1 MADNVAIDEHDEPG
15 PDEGDDEPAEAVPP
29 DRAEDAALVLRAQ
42 AGDPDAFGR
51 LYDRW
56 IDRVHALARRVVRDP
71 DLAEEVAQDAFL
83 SAWRSLGGLQD
94 PNAFGGWLLRIT
106 RNAAFDRSG
115 REGRS
120 RPVDDEVLAVI
131 EQGGATAGAGAP
143 EGFDL
148 ETRLGRLADPAV
160 AASDREIVALV
171 HEAAAAL
178 GERDAEVLDLQL
190 RYDLGPAEIGEVV
203 GLNRNAANQ
212 LCHRVRGRFATAF
225 RARMLWHGGR
235 PSCPGLATTFAD
247 AGVTTFG
254 ADAVSVTERHLRT
267 CAECDGRSRTLVQP
281 AALFGALPLLAA
293 PLALK
298 SRVASGLTAHG
309 VPMGGSSAAT
319 AGAGTGGAG
328 AGLQAGPHGGS
339 GPGGVA
345 PTSPPAGQP
354 VVPGAPAPLVEAVPV
369 ASVAVARTASS
380 ARRRRLVAAGAV
392 AAVVVIGIGAL
403 LFGRSFADDDE
414 AVATDVEVAVVGTAP
429 STALAGTATTDESSP
444 TTSSSSAPTTAPA
457 VTTTIAPT
465 TTTTTTVA
473 PPVIAQLTLST
484 DAWST
489 PWPLAAGPTLAWRV
503 DGATGVK
510 VWLMT
515 YDGGGVAR
523 RTSVIST
530 APTGQLQV
538 CPGPVVAGSC
548 QAPTGTYAFEIE
560 ATGPGG
566 TTLTP
571 PGSRP
576 VLVISPV
583 IY

>member
-1 MADNVAIDEHDEPG
+1 MTDNVAIDEHDEPG
-15 PDEGDDEPAEAVPP
+15 PGEGDDAPPEAVPP
-29 DRAEDAALVLRAQ
+29 DRADDAALVVRAQ

-71 DLAEEVAQDAFL
+71 DAAEEVAQDAFL

-106 RNAAFDRSG
+106 RNAAFDRLG

-148 ETRLGRLADPAV
+148 ETRLGRLADPAA

-190 RYDLGPAEIGEVV
+190 RYDLGPAEIGEVI

-225 RARMLWHGGR
+225 RARMLWHGGQ
-235 PSCPGLATTFAD
+235 PSCPGLATAFAD

-293 PLALK
+293 PVALK
-298 SRVASGLTAHG
+298 ARVASGLTAHG

-319 AGAGTGGAG
+319 AGTGGAG
-328 AGLQAGPHGGS
+328 TGPQNGPNGAGGQ
-339 GPGGVA
+339 GGVA

-354 VVPGAPAPLVEAVPV
+354 VVPGAPAPAVEAVPLV
-369 ASVAVARTASS
+369 TTAARARTASS
-380 ARRRRLVAAGAV
+380 APRRRLVAAGAV
-392 AAVVVIGIGAL
+392 AAVAVIGIGAL
-403 LFGRSFADDDE
+403 LLGRSFADDDE

-429 STALAGTATTDESSP
+429 STTPAGTSPTDGSSP
-444 TTSSSSAPTTAPA
+444 TSPAAPSSSPPTTAPA

-465 TTTTTTVA
+465 TTTVA
-473 PPVIAQLTLST
+473 PPTIAQLTLST

-489 PWPLAAGPTLAWRV
+489 PWPLATGPTLAWRV

-523 RTSVIST
+523 RTSVVST
-530 APTGQLQV
+530 SPTGQLQV

-548 QAPTGTYAFEIE
+548 QSPTGTYAFEIE

-566 TTLTP
+566 TTLTS

-576 VLVISPV
+576 VLVVSPV